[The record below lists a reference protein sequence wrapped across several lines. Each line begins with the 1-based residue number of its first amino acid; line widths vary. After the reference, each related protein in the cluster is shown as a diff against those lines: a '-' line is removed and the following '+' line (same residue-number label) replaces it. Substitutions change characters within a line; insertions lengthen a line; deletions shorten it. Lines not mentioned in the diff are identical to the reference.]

1 MKQISADDQFK
12 LEVIQFVQEIQANL
26 PWLCG
31 MKPTVPI
38 SGDPLGDFLQWL
50 PEIMSWYRDY
60 GLAANFTAAHGRGHI
75 IRDILNTIIML
86 PGTPMHPDD
95 ALAAAIGGLAHDL
108 AVGTVYRY
116 AEKNNVGHAD
126 VGGFL
131 LKQCLGDI
139 SFTVRNPY
147 AAGMA
152 VFSAAAHT
160 FYADEK
166 IVSVGSQEYKLAPYQ
181 TLTPSGEVLVA
192 SDVTNGIDQ
201 ADCMSGFFAGRHFIS
216 TWDTIDG
223 QHDDYDNG
231 QFHTVRFADHLRVVK
246 EVDGEFPKGTALR
259 HFTTFANSQL
269 SFGRFSCYH
278 YGDVRRVLTT
288 YAPWLLAV
296 ADKIYASYMS
306 GMTGGEDHRP
316 VVEKWL
322 LEKVA
327 YFDGPA
333 EVKAV
338 MDGLSSLEDPTRT
351 AWFNGLK
358 LAQELSVEQVRFM
371 RKELGEELIAQLPH
385 NLPVLG
391 DGLHEMLAIN

>member
-1 MKQISADDQFK
+1 MKKISGDDQFK
-12 LEVIQFVQEIQANL
+12 LEVIQFVQEIQNDL
-26 PWLCG
+26 PRLCG
-31 MKPTVPI
+31 IKPSTPI
-38 SGDPLGDFLQWL
+38 SKDPLKEFLRWL

-60 GLAANFTAAHGRGHI
+60 GLATNFTAAHGRGHI
-75 IRDILNTIIML
+75 IRDILNTLIML

-108 AVGTVYRY
+108 AVGSVYRY
-116 AEKNNVGHAD
+116 AEKDNVGHAD
-126 VGGFL
+126 VSGYL
-131 LKQCLGDI
+131 LKQCLSDI
-139 SFTVRNPY
+139 GFTTKNQY

-160 FYADEK
+160 FYAEDK
-166 IVSVGSQEYKLAPYQ
+166 MVSVGGQEYKLAPYK
-181 TLTPSGEVLVA
+181 TLTPGGEVLVA

-201 ADCMSGFFAGRHFIS
+201 ADCMSGFFVGRHFVS
-216 TWDTIDG
+216 TYDTVDG
-223 QHDDYDNG
+223 QHDDYDNE
-231 QFHTVRFADHLRVVK
+231 QFHVVKFADHLQATK
-246 EVDGEFPKGTALR
+246 SSDGQFPVGTALR

-269 SFGRFSCYH
+269 SYGRFSCYH

-327 YFDGPA
+327 YHDGPN
-333 EVKAV
+333 EVKIV
-338 MDGLSSLEDPTRT
+338 MDGLSNLDEPLKT

-371 RKELGEELIAQLPH
+371 RKELGEERIAQLPK

-391 DGLHEMLAIN
+391 SGLHDMLAT

>member
-12 LEVIQFVQEIQANL
+12 LEVIQFVQGIQNNL
-26 PWLCG
+26 PRLCG
-31 MKPTVPI
+31 IKPNTPI
-38 SGDPLGDFLQWL
+38 SKNPLKEFLRWL
-50 PEIMSWYRDY
+50 PEIMSWYHDY
-60 GLAANFTAAHGRGHI
+60 GLVANFTAAHGRGHI
-75 IRDILNTIIML
+75 IRDILNTLIML

-108 AVGTVYRY
+108 AVGSVYRY
-116 AEKNNVGHAD
+116 AEKDNVGHAD

-131 LKQCLGDI
+131 LKECLGDI
-139 SFTVRNPY
+139 GFKTNNPY

-160 FYADEK
+160 FYAEDK
-166 IVSVGSQEYKLAPYQ
+166 MVSVGGQEYKLAPYQ
-181 TLTPSGEVLVA
+181 TLTPGGEVLVA

-201 ADCMSGFFAGRHFIS
+201 ADCISGFFAGRHFIS

-231 QFHTVRFADHLRVVK
+231 QFHTVNFADHLQATK
-246 EVDGEFPKGTALR
+246 DSNGQFPVGTALR

-269 SFGRFSCYH
+269 SYGRYSRYH

-296 ADKIYASYMS
+296 ANKVYADYSA
-306 GMTGGEDHRP
+306 GKTGGEEHRT

-333 EVKAV
+333 EVKTV
-338 MDGLSSLEDPTRT
+338 MDGLSNLDEPLRT
-351 AWFNGLK
+351 AWFNGLR
-358 LAQELSVEQVRFM
+358 LAQELSVGQVKFM
-371 RKELGEELIAQLPH
+371 KKELGDERIAQLP
-385 NLPVLG
+385 NDLPVLG
-391 DGLHEMLAIN
+391 NGLHEMLAT

>member
-1 MKQISADDQFK
+1 MKQISGDDQFK
-12 LEVIQFVQEIQANL
+12 LEVIQFVQEIQNDL
-26 PWLCG
+26 PRLCRI
-31 MKPTVPI
+31 KPNTPI
-38 SGDPLGDFLQWL
+38 SKNPLKEFLRWL

-60 GLAANFTAAHGRGHI
+60 DLATNFTAAHGRGHI
-75 IRDILNTIIML
+75 IRDILNTLIML

-108 AVGTVYRY
+108 AVGSVYRY
-116 AEKNNVGHAD
+116 AEKNNIGHAD
-126 VGGFL
+126 VSGYL
-131 LKQCLGDI
+131 LKQCLSDI
-139 SFTVRNPY
+139 GFTAKNQY

-152 VFSAAAHT
+152 IFNAAAHT
-160 FYADEK
+160 FYGETK
-166 IVSVGSQEYKLAPYQ
+166 KVSVGDKEYDLPPYQ
-181 TLTPSGEVLVA
+181 TLAPNGEVLVA

-201 ADCMSGFFAGRHFIS
+201 ADCISGFFAGRHFIS

-246 EVDGEFPKGTALR
+246 EADGEFPKGTALR
-259 HFTTFANSQL
+259 HFTTFAGSQL
-269 SFGRFSCYH
+269 SCGRFSRYH

-338 MDGLSSLEDPTRT
+338 MDGLSNLEEPTRT

-371 RKELGEELIAQLPH
+371 RQELGDERIAQLPK

-391 DGLHEMLAIN
+391 DGLHDMLAIN

>member
-1 MKQISADDQFK
+1 MKEFSADDQAK
-12 LEVIQFVQEIQANL
+12 LEVIQFVQGIQNDL
-26 PWLCG
+26 PRLCG
-31 MKPTVPI
+31 IKPSSPVSKNPI
-38 SGDPLGDFLQWL
+38 RDFKQWL
-50 PEIMSWYRDY
+50 PEILTWYNDY
-60 GLAANFTAAHGRGHI
+60 GFATNFTAAHGRGHI
-75 IRDILNTIIML
+75 IRDILNTLIML

-116 AEKNNVGHAD
+116 AEKNNIGHAD

-131 LKQCLGDI
+131 LKQCLDNIG
-139 SFTVRNPY
+139 FTTKNQY

-160 FYADEK
+160 FYAEDK
-166 IVSVGSQEYKLAPYQ
+166 MVSVGGQEYKLAPYQ

-192 SDVTNGIDQ
+192 SDITNGIDQ
-201 ADCMSGFFAGRHFIS
+201 ADCMSGFFVGRHFVS
-216 TWDTIDG
+216 TYDTVDG
-223 QHDDYDNG
+223 QHDDYDNE
-231 QFHTVRFADHLRVVK
+231 QFHVVKFADHLQATK
-246 EVDGEFPKGTALR
+246 SSDGQFPVGTALR

-269 SFGRFSCYH
+269 SYGRFSCYH

-327 YFDGPA
+327 YHDGPN
-333 EVKAV
+333 EVKIV
-338 MDGLSSLEDPTRT
+338 MDGLSNLDEPLRT

-358 LAQELSVEQVRFM
+358 LAQELSMEQVRFM
-371 RKELGEELIAQLPH
+371 RQELGEERIAQLPK

-391 DGLHEMLAIN
+391 DGLHDMLAIN